1 MTIRLT
7 GRAAIDFA
15 EHHPD
20 VALRKHADP
29 TEGAR
34 DELTLTEGRAI
45 ADVDD
50 GLVYVELRHALCYVL
65 RWGVDCWGTEV
76 TDDEHAEACARAE
89 EWLTENEGAALS
101 ISVRPAR
108 GCAVAGDYSIDAYGR
123 ERDLGGSVP
132 EDVVALS
139 NAAWEH
145 ACESWPEADAPE
157 GDPADAEE
165 TTDEHLVVVETMPR
179 YLRASHVAANN
190 RGIYPHNGAMRAVT
204 TRMAA
209 EAFVRGDDWS
219 RVVRDATENDIA
231 TLQRVV
237 DPASLT

>member
-20 VALRKHADP
+20 VTLRKHNDP
-29 TEGAR
+29 TEDAR
-34 DELTLTEGRAI
+34 DGLTLTEARAI
-45 ADVDD
+45 ADVDE

-108 GCAVAGDYSIDAYGR
+108 GSDVAGDYSIDAYGR
-123 ERDLGGSVP
+123 EHALGGSVP
-132 EDVVALS
+132 ADVVALS

-145 ACESWPEADAPE
+145 ACETWPTADAP
-157 GDPADAEE
+157 AEE
-165 TTDEHLVVVETMPR
+165 TTEAER
-179 YLRASHVAANN
+179 LRALELLVCEAIPENAS
-190 RGIYPHNGAMRAVT
+190 IRAECN
-204 TRMAA
+204 AKL
-209 EAFVRGDDWS
+209 
-219 RVVRDATENDIA
+219 DALRAKSA
-231 TLQRVV
+231 T
-237 DPASLT
+237 PKAST

>member
-20 VALRKHADP
+20 VTLRKHTDP
-29 TEGAR
+29 TEGDR
-34 DELTLTEGRAI
+34 DGLTLTEAREI

-101 ISVRPAR
+101 ISVRPVR
-108 GCAVAGDYSIDAYGR
+108 GSDVAGDYSIDAYGR

-145 ACESWPEADAPE
+145 ACESWPKADAPE

-179 YLRASHVAANN
+179 YLRASHVAAGN
-190 RGIYPHNGAMRAVT
+190 RGIYPHNGAVRAVT
-204 TRMAA
+204 TFDTAV
-209 EAFVRGDDWS
+209 AFVADDDWS
-219 RVVRDATENDIA
+219 IIVSDATDDDVA
-231 TLQRVV
+231 TLPRVV
-237 DPASLT
+237 DPASLL